1 MSQQHH
7 SNIHLTLSQLTT
19 FLLQCYT
26 IFLIDIDIFIIRYHA
41 QDWHTTNIFEHLAS
55 LVEKTHIATK
65 LIDNDAFDELSV
77 LGALQ
82 HDATIDGSKHAP
94 SVDIAH
100 QNDICLCM
108 SRHRHIHQIAI
119 FQIDFCDTAST
130 LHHNGI
136 IAFGQTIESIAD
148 LLAEVDFRCTT
159 TPVIVGIFVAD
170 GLAIQNDLG
179 SMVALGLQQQGV
191 HVRMTRNARSLSLNS
206 LSASYLE
213 SFWCSIRVQCHI
225 LSLERCRLIT
235 ILTEYPTE
243 SCCNDTLT
251 DIAACTCEHNRMQLL
266 HI

>member
-136 IAFGQTIESIAD
+136 IAFGQTIKSIAD
-148 LLAEVDFRCTT
+148 LPTEIIIAQRNRPYCAFPSLLGGVRGRL
-159 TPVIVGIFVAD
+159 PIVVGILVAD
-170 GLAIQNDLG
+170 GFAVQNYLR
-179 SMVALGLQQQGV
+179 SMIALGL
-191 HVRMTRNARSLSLNS
+191 
-206 LSASYLE
+206 
-213 SFWCSIRVQCHI
+213 
-225 LSLERCRLIT
+225 
-235 ILTEYPTE
+235 
-243 SCCNDTLT
+243 
-251 DIAACTCEHNRMQLL
+251 
-266 HI
+266 